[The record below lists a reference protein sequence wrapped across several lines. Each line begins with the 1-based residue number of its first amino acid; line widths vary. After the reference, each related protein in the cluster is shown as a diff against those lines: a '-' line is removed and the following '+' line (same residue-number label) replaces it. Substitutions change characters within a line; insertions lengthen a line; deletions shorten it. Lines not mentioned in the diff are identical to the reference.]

1 MKKILLLEDDI
12 DLSEIISEFIEEEG
26 YEVTVVNSGYDA
38 ADETFNKGYD
48 LYVFDINVPDMNGL
62 ELLESLRN
70 VSDKTPTI
78 IISAL
83 VDFKTI
89 QKAFDVGAD
98 NYIKKPFFP
107 EELLIYINLK
117 LKDNKRNTL
126 VYNDLV
132 YDTTTKLLRKNGEIV
147 HLGKVQLN
155 IFDLL
160 ISNIGILIEKDELL
174 NCLDKYSEFALRTAI
189 NKLKNNTGLDIKNVR
204 GLGYIVDKS

>member
-48 LYVFDINVPDMNGL
+48 LYIFDINVPDMNGL

-132 YDTTTKLLRKNGEIV
+132 YDTRTKLLRKNGEIV

>member
-26 YEVTVVNSGYDA
+26 DEVTVVNSGYDA

-48 LYVFDINVPDMNGL
+48 LYIFDINVPDMNGL

-132 YDTTTKLLRKNGEIV
+132 YDTRTKLLRKNGEIV

-155 IFDLL
+155 IFNLL
-160 ISNIGILIEKDELL
+160 ISNIGILIEKEELL

-189 NKLKNNTGLDIKNVR
+189 NKLKNNTGVNIKNVR
-204 GLGYIVDKS
+204 GLGYIIDKS